1 MYKIIYKFVAKTVLI
16 EPVDVVLADD
26 DVIQIS
32 KNLAIERSG

>member
-1 MYKIIYKFVAKTVLI
+1 MYKIIYKFVAKAVLI
-16 EPVDVVLADD
+16 EPDDVVLAD